1 MALRNAYQK
10 LCGLIAGS
18 GIRNNDQKGINME
31 IDPKDKERYENLVQC
46 LNFLKQEIK
55 EIEDKLINREL
66 LKSVDELEL
75 SARVMNVFKNDSIV
89 YLGDLVQKSAGEL
102 LRTPNF
108 GRLSLKEINGLLKE
122 RNLSLG
128 MDIIWPPQV
137 TNLQVE

>member
-1 MALRNAYQK
+1 
-10 LCGLIAGS
+10 
-18 GIRNNDQKGINME
+18 ME

-55 EIEDKLINREL
+55 EIEDKLINRAL

-108 GRLSLKEINGLLKE
+108 GRLSLNEIKGLLKE

-128 MDIIWPPQV
+128 MDIIWPPCK
-137 TNLQVE
+137 LQAPSLTVLKDSIGYK

>member
-1 MALRNAYQK
+1 MA
-10 LCGLIAGS
+10 
-18 GIRNNDQKGINME
+18 

-108 GRLSLKEINGLLKE
+108 GRLSLNEVKGLLKE

-128 MDIIWPPQV
+128 MDIIWPPRV
-137 TNLQVE
+137 TNLPVE

>member
-1 MALRNAYQK
+1 M
-10 LCGLIAGS
+10 
-18 GIRNNDQKGINME
+18 KGINME

>member
-1 MALRNAYQK
+1 
-10 LCGLIAGS
+10 
-18 GIRNNDQKGINME
+18 ME

-46 LNFLKQEIK
+46 FNFLKQEIK
-55 EIEDKLINREL
+55 EIEDKLINRAL
-66 LKSVDELEL
+66 MQNVDELEI
-75 SARVMNVFKNDSIV
+75 SVRVINCFKSENIV

>member
-1 MALRNAYQK
+1 
-10 LCGLIAGS
+10 
-18 GIRNNDQKGINME
+18 ME

-128 MDIIWPPQV
+128 MDIIWPPCK
-137 TNLQVE
+137 LQAASLTMNE

>member
-1 MALRNAYQK
+1 
-10 LCGLIAGS
+10 
-18 GIRNNDQKGINME
+18 ME

-137 TNLQVE
+137 TNLPVE

>member
-1 MALRNAYQK
+1 
-10 LCGLIAGS
+10 
-18 GIRNNDQKGINME
+18 ME

-55 EIEDKLINREL
+55 EIEDKLINRALMQNVE
-66 LKSVDELEL
+66 ELEI
-75 SARVMNVFKNDSIV
+75 SARVINCFKSENIV

-122 RNLSLG
+122 RKLSLG
-128 MDIIWPPQV
+128 MNIIWPPQV
-137 TNLQVE
+137 TNLPVE

>member
-1 MALRNAYQK
+1 MQ
-10 LCGLIAGS
+10 
-18 GIRNNDQKGINME
+18 
-31 IDPKDKERYENLVQC
+31 
-46 LNFLKQEIK
+46 
-55 EIEDKLINREL
+55 
-66 LKSVDELEL
+66 SVDELEL
-75 SARVMNVFKNDSIV
+75 STRVLNVFKNDSIV

-108 GRLSLKEINGLLKE
+108 GRLSLNEVKGLLKE

>member
-1 MALRNAYQK
+1 
-10 LCGLIAGS
+10 
-18 GIRNNDQKGINME
+18 ME

-55 EIEDKLINREL
+55 EIEDKLINRALMQNVE
-66 LKSVDELEL
+66 ELEI
-75 SARVMNVFKNDSIV
+75 SARVINCFKSENIV

-108 GRLSLKEINGLLKE
+108 GRLSLNEVKGLLKE

-137 TNLQVE
+137 TNLPVE

>member
-1 MALRNAYQK
+1 
-10 LCGLIAGS
+10 
-18 GIRNNDQKGINME
+18 ME

-128 MDIIWPPQV
+128 MDIIWPPQA
-137 TNLQVE
+137 TNLPVE